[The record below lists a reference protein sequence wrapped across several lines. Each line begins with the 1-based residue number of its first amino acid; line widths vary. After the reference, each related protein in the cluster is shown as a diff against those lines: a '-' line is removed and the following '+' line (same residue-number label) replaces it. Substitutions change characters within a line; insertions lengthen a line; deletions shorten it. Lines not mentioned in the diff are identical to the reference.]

1 MKIQEQAFT
10 EAAFIQLDN
19 VTLDLDELAH
29 DIEQIFHEHGVSHVL
44 RVRHNKQFPFYE
56 LHFSSED
63 ALEQFL
69 REKEEADLKLEDSI
83 SFHIS
88 STTTATDPSP
98 DLQIL
103 THLFFV
109 VPQTRT
115 QKTQLQ
121 LVTAGNNKQ
130 VVTKFKESFSFT
142 LQPNMFK
149 DYPGL

>member
-1 MKIQEQAFT
+1 MKIQEQT
-10 EAAFIQLDN
+10 SSEAAFTQLDK
-19 VTLDLDELAH
+19 VSLDLDELAH
-29 DIEQIFHEHGVSHVL
+29 DMEQIFHKHGVSHVL
-44 RVRHNKQFPFYE
+44 RVRHNEQFPLYE

-69 REKEEADLKLEDSI
+69 REKEEADLKLEESI
-83 SFHIS
+83 SFQIS
-88 STTTATDPSP
+88 STTTTTDSSP
-98 DLQIL
+98 DLKIL

-142 LQPNMFK
+142 LQPDTFK